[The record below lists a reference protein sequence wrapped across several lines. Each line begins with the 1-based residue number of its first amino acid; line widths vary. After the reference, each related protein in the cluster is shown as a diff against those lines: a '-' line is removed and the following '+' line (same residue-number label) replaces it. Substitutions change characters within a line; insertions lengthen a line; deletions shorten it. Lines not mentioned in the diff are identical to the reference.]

1 MEPLKEITSI
11 ITLSLVGNTV
21 QTKPHYRAFMIH
33 SLPNLRV
40 LDFRKV
46 KKQERAEAE
55 ELFSSPD
62 GVALVSALTKK
73 SDNTFVPG
81 QDATSSST
89 SLPSGVSKLT
99 PDQRAKIRQAIMN
112 AKSDE
117 ELSRLE
123 EALQKGKMPKE
134 LV

>member
-1 MEPLKEITSI
+1 M
-11 ITLSLVGNTV
+11 
-21 QTKPHYRAFMIH
+21 
-33 SLPNLRV
+33 
-40 LDFRKV
+40 

-55 ELFSSPD
+55 ELFNSPD
-62 GVALVSALTKK
+62 GLALAATLTKK

-81 QDATSSST
+81 QDAATSSNSV
-89 SLPSGVSKLT
+89 SSGVSKLT
-99 PDQRAKIRQAIMN
+99 PEQRTKIRQAILN

-134 LV
+134 LL